1 MVKKKVTITLE
12 EDSHLMI
19 KELALKRRKT
29 ISELYEK
36 IIKDYITKNKNQSI
50 LEEYETK
57 GVKTEVE
64 SKKI

>member
-29 ISELYEK
+29 ILSFA
-36 IIKDYITKNKNQSI
+36 
-50 LEEYETK
+50 
-57 GVKTEVE
+57 
-64 SKKI
+64 

>member
-36 IIKDYITKNKNQSI
+36 ILKDYIAKNKNQSI

>member
-12 EDSHLMI
+12 EDYHLMI

-36 IIKDYITKNKNQSI
+36 ILKDYIAKNKNQSI

-64 SKKI
+64 S